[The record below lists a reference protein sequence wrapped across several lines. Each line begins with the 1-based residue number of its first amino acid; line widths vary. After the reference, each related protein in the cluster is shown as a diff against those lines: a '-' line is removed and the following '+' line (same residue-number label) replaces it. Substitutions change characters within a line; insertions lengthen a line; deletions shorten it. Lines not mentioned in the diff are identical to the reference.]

1 MQDCDD
7 TSTMR
12 TDDDNYD
19 KVGELWG
26 NDVTGAKDDET
37 EQCFIPCR
45 ARA

>member
-1 MQDCDD
+1 
-7 TSTMR
+7 MR

-37 EQCFIPCR
+37 SNVLSLAEHGHNC
-45 ARA
+45 